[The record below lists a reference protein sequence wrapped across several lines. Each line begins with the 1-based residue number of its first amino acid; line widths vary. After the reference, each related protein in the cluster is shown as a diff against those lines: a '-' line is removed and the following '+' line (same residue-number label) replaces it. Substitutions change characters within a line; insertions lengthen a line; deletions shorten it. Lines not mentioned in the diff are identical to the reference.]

1 MQKICCFYV
10 QCKCSWCSINSLCP
24 FKCKFSFCD
33 CRQGSQWKK
42 YPLPL
47 DGVYQSPVK
56 TAHPEKPEL
65 RRGKSDLGD
74 KSLEKLNKSP
84 VISSK
89 SKNLERSS
97 RSGEKNHP
105 SVFFV
110 ARLMENINA
119 AGKEEKS
126 RRSSSQ
132 QTPESMSS
140 QQAISRMSPYTSS
153 RLASSNYMHVA
164 KKSSS
169 SSGSSSGGKNNK
181 LNNEDSAVV
190 HQVKNIGYLDSI

>member
-1 MQKICCFYV
+1 M
-10 QCKCSWCSINSLCP
+10 
-24 FKCKFSFCD
+24 
-33 CRQGSQWKK
+33 
-42 YPLPL
+42 
-47 DGVYQSPVK
+47 YQSPVK

-65 RRGKSDLGD
+65 RRGKSDLGE

-97 RSGEKNHP
+97 RSGERNHQIFCM
-105 SVFFV
+105 SGYNV
-110 ARLMENINA
+110 NNA
-119 AGKEEKS
+119 TGKEEKS

-153 RLASSNYMHVA
+153 RLASSNYMHAA

-169 SSGSSSGGKNNK
+169 SSGSSSGSKNNK
-181 LNNEDSAVV
+181 LNNEDSSLV
-190 HQVKNIGYLDSI
+190 HQQVEINFNKNGIFWHKHCCADIKKKYSLFGQLS